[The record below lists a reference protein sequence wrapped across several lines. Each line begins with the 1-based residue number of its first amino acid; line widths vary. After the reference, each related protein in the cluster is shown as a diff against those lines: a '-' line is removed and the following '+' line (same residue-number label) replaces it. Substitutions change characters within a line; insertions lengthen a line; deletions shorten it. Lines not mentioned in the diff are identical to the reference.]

1 MVRVM
6 SGVSIVVVGLSL
18 RASRH
23 PSDTALGVQPA
34 GVVDGAQADVSSA
47 PTTAVDT
54 RPASTAAPAPRTT
67 KAPTAQAPVPT
78 RPSPT
83 AVPRRAAPATP
94 TVTKSATAPAP
105 ATTAP
110 AKTVTVNGTA
120 VDTRYGPVQVQI
132 DVRSGRI
139 VAARALEYPTD
150 SGRDQEIN
158 SQAVPQLEQ
167 ETLQANSAQIDT
179 VSGATYTS
187 DGYRS
192 SLQSAIDA
200 ATRAGAR

>member
-54 RPASTAAPAPRTT
+54 RPAS

-83 AVPRRAAPATP
+83 AVPRRAAPATL

-132 DVRSGRI
+132 DDRSGRI